1 MLDLFGRPQRTQR
14 RLSGRRIICT
24 VPTAGHA
31 SPAVAR
37 RSDLSSRRMT
47 SSGRLS
53 VGRATGSHVAGP
65 GHQARSPASNPR
77 ERLCQLPPPQHGVFG
92 FSVDARSSH
101 AQHQPRP
108 PESESE
114 TLVDHYH
121 LKSWAHEDFFGTRVC
136 RVAGAW
142 LGVRE
147 RAGGRTHVGAVEGSS
162 LAMYCSAY
170 GLHGCT

>member
-1 MLDLFGRPQRTQR
+1 
-14 RLSGRRIICT
+14 
-24 VPTAGHA
+24 
-31 SPAVAR
+31 
-37 RSDLSSRRMT
+37 MT
-47 SSGRLS
+47 SSDRLS
-53 VGRATGSHVAGP
+53 VGRATGSHVAGT

-147 RAGGRTHVGAVEGSS
+147 RAGGRTHVATLEGSS
-162 LAMYCSAY
+162 LAVYCSAY